1 MEGIQEDV
9 RVAYDWK
16 LLPSA
21 LCSSFGHENDSCSAM
36 AATLAALEIPTTD
49 PTTEVTVQDETVA
62 GTPPPPPLVI
72 ETPVEKQPL
81 VSNSDESSMRD
92 FKPDGCSPASL
103 IPCTS

>member
-9 RVAYDWK
+9 HVAYDWK
-16 LLPSA
+16 PLPSA
-21 LCSSFGHENDSCSAM
+21 LCSSFSLENGSCSIMATTFAAM
-36 AATLAALEIPTTD
+36 EIPTTD

-62 GTPPPPPLVI
+62 GTPPPPPLVV
-72 ETPVEKQPL
+72 ETPVEKQPP

-92 FKPDGCSPASL
+92 FKPDGRSPACL